1 MNEFII
7 TETLDNDVAKRRKKY
22 LLLMLLRIMLV
33 PGLLLLP
40 IIIEL
45 KVVLVLLAAISQ
57 FVAVLSANIPDNKI
71 EDNNIIINK

>member
-22 LLLMLLRIMLV
+22 LLLMFLRILLV
-33 PGLLLLP
+33 PGLLFLP

-45 KVVLVLLAAISQ
+45 KVVLVLIAAISQ

>member
-1 MNEFII
+1 MF
-7 TETLDNDVAKRRKKY
+7 
-22 LLLMLLRIMLV
+22 LRILLV
-33 PGLLLLP
+33 PGLLFLP

-45 KVVLVLLAAISQ
+45 KVVLVLIAAISQ